1 MTKTTLFIG
10 DTHLQFGL
18 IESFIK
24 ETVKNEKVEQ
34 IVFVGDYLDQW
45 NCDTNGQLYINEL
58 KLVLNFKQ
66 EMTQQNIDVIFLVG
80 NHDVPHLTQQYE
92 YYSCKQVN
100 CLNQIYNLLNEL
112 QPQIAFKV
120 TDDVIASHAGYI
132 NNNDMKDSHFKRWS
146 FDLFEEYSYL
156 QNKVGQSRGGIYV
169 YGGVLWMDLQDL
181 VNIDTNFKQIVG
193 HTPVQKIDITN
204 NTIGID
210 TFSLTSNYQT
220 IGDGS
225 LLLYKDDHFKVIE
238 NKEWATPEMELK
250 RFLYFENSKNER

>member
-1 MTKTTLFIG
+1 MTKTTLFVG

-24 ETVKNEKVEQ
+24 ETVKSENVEQ

-58 KLVLNFKQ
+58 RRLLDFKN
-66 EMTQQNIDVIFLVG
+66 EMNSQNIDVIFLVG
-80 NHDVPHLTQQYE
+80 NHDVPYLTQQYE

-100 CLNQIYNLLNEL
+100 CLNKIYNLLTAL

-120 TDDVIASHAGYI
+120 TDNLIASHAGYI
-132 NNNDMKDSHFKRWS
+132 DEVDMKDCHFESWS
-146 FDLFEEYSYL
+146 IDLIDEYLYL
-156 QNKVGQSRGGIYV
+156 QNKVGQSRGGYYT

-181 VNIDTNFKQIVG
+181 LALDTNFQQVVG
-193 HTPVQKIDITN
+193 HTPVKEIDVTN
-204 NTIGID
+204 KTIGID
-210 TFSLTSNYQT
+210 TFSLTSSYQP

-225 LLLYKDDHFKVIE
+225 LLVYKDEHFKVIA
-238 NKEWATPEMELK
+238 NKDWQTPEIELK
-250 RFLYFENSKNER
+250 RFLYFENN